1 MIRALITYE
10 NKQVLLDL
18 TRYIENQDLGINV
31 IGTAQD
37 EEKFLRLVKNYK
49 PELIIVDMDIPQFN
63 NIKFI
68 KKVHDLNSA
77 CIIVIISDV
86 NKLNFAQQA
95 IKYDVF
101 LYLTKP
107 VNYDALNNLIRKSM
121 NIYTKLINANNL
133 LGVQN
138 PDEYLVSCSISQFIN
153 ANYNNTDMSIKLL
166 EKQFNLS
173 RSSICKRIKN
183 ETGLSFSSYLTK
195 LRIENA
201 KLFLINETNYSIK
214 TIADIIGYTDQ
225 HYFSHAFKSNV
236 GLTPLEYRKTNT
248 ESCDA
253 I

>member
-10 NKQVLLDL
+10 NEQILLDL
-18 TRYIENQDLGINV
+18 TKYIENQDLGINV

-37 EEKFLRLVKNYK
+37 EEKFLRLVKKYK

-68 KKVHDLNSA
+68 KKVHDLNLA
-77 CIIVIISDV
+77 CIIIIISDV
-86 NKLNFAQQA
+86 TKLNFAQQA

-101 LYLTKP
+101 FYLTKP
-107 VNYDALNNLIRKSM
+107 VNYDTLDNFIRKSM
-121 NIYTKLINANNL
+121 SIYAKLINANSL
-133 LGVQN
+133 LSVQN
-138 PDEYLVSCSISQFIN
+138 PDEYLVSCSISRFIN
-153 ANYNNTDMSIKLL
+153 ANYNNSDMSIKLL

-173 RSSICKRIKN
+173 RSSICKRIKD

-195 LRIENA
+195 LRIEKA

-214 TIADIIGYTDQ
+214 VIADSIGYTDQ
-225 HYFSHAFKSNV
+225 HYFSHAFKNNV
-236 GLTPLEYRKTNT
+236 GLTPLEYRKANAV
-248 ESCDA
+248 SCNA